1 MGFPRAQD
9 RRGARVCLHRRSD
22 AVGTWDGAV
31 CGSRCPTVRS
41 GSERLRVWLGCVV
54 CCTVGGSSVGFLAR
68 GRLTQRHSWAHVGLA
83 QQVEIGSDQEFEA
96 QTITDTYHFDERGT
110 VFRSRQRKE
119 WCSIKTGCHRTGC
132 SCPVLMHDISSDLND
147 KYPTPPPSM

>member
-1 MGFPRAQD
+1 MPALSVVQFDNVLRLMFSLDTTPSNDCEQS
-9 RRGARVCLHRRSD
+9 VC
-22 AVGTWDGAV
+22 V
-31 CGSRCPTVRS
+31 CGGVC
-41 GSERLRVWLGCVV
+41 GV

-132 SCPVLMHDISSDLND
+132 SCPVLMHDISSDPND
-147 KYPTPPPSM
+147 KYPTPPPSI